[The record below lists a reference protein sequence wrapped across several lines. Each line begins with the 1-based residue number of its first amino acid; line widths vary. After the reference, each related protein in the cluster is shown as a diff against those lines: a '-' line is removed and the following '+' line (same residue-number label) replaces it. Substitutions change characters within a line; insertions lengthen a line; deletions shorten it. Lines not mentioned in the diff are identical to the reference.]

1 MSNNYIEE
9 NKEKIRKMPLL
20 FMKGFGPWK
29 LIQSIPVGG
38 PVAVGFADNQ
48 LLILSHEVRSLINC
62 KTGEVTVKEDRNE
75 KPEDYNTNELTY
87 TWSKKFKTP
96 IKIAGIHGG
105 GLSTYTYDGWKIRVE
120 APDWPN
126 YDVILEPSLKDF
138 IRNPNECAKLYHDS
152 NPRAVGFSPS
162 GKTLVIAGDADV
174 DIYKR

>member
-20 FMKGFGPWK
+20 TKGFDPWR
-29 LIQSIPVGG
+29 LIHCIPVGA
-38 PVAVGFADNQ
+38 PIAIGFVDNQ

-62 KTGEVTVKEDRNE
+62 ETGEVTVKEDRNE

-87 TWSKKFKTP
+87 NWSKKFKTP

-105 GLSTYTYDGWKIRVE
+105 GLSTITYDGWSINVE

-126 YDVILEPSLKDF
+126 YDVILEPPLKDF
-138 IRNPNECAKLYHDS
+138 IRNPKECAKLYHDS
-152 NPRAVGFSPS
+152 QPRAAGFSPS
-162 GKTLVIAGDADV
+162 GKNLLIAGDSDV
-174 DIYKR
+174 AIYKR